1 MPMKLKFHRQCLL
14 LFCQKVI
21 KGLGI
26 FNEISDEIIH

>member
-26 FNEISDEIIH
+26 FDEISDEIIH